1 MEHTYYSVYEHI
13 VFSTKHRMR
22 VLSTEIQPELFAY
35 LAGGVK
41 NQGCEV
47 LVVGGELEH
56 VHLLVRKSNTLLTGD
71 LVKEIKRTSSKWM
84 KGKHITLRNFG
95 WQSGYGAFSVSY
107 SRIRTPGSAAVRRN
121 PGLVIEPLPRYGDWG
136 NVGWWLNC
144 DCGKQLHR
152 RNN

>member
-1 MEHTYYSVYEHI
+1 MGHTYYSVYEHI

-35 LAGGVK
+35 LAGAVK
-41 NQGCEV
+41 NQGCKA

-71 LVKEIKRTSSKWM
+71 LVKEIKRTSSKWI

-95 WQSGYGAFSVSY
+95 WQTGYGAFSVSY
-107 SRIRTPGSAAVRRN
+107 SKLDDVNEYILKQAEHHAKSTWEEELRAL
-121 PGLVIEPLPRYGDWG
+121 LVKNGIGFDERYYLD
-136 NVGWWLNC
+136 
-144 DCGKQLHR
+144 
-152 RNN
+152 

>member
-1 MEHTYYSVYEHI
+1 MGHTYYSVYEHI

-35 LAGGVK
+35 LAGAVK
-41 NQGCEV
+41 NQGCKT
-47 LVVGGELEH
+47 LAVGGELEH

-95 WQSGYGAFSVSY
+95 WQTGYGAFSVSY
-107 SRIRTPGSAAVRRN
+107 SKLDDVNEYILKQAEHHAKSTWEEELRAL
-121 PGLVIEPLPRYGDWG
+121 LVKNGIEFDERYYLD
-136 NVGWWLNC
+136 
-144 DCGKQLHR
+144 
-152 RNN
+152 